1 MSERTKLYSAAS
13 IGSFDLT
20 LILNGGDETRVR
32 ERCKFIKEDPN
43 SQTLFNKSYGHKT
56 EEASIYAQFHSLK
69 QVPKP
74 PISLDIEH
82 FASGDFSYLGPFFFA
97 TVTLGGVELCMTQF
111 PSLNFSIFNLFLA
124 HLHGNFQYFPYFWP
138 N

>member
-82 FASGDFSYLGPFFFA
+82 FASGDFSYLGPF
-97 TVTLGGVELCMTQF
+97 
-111 PSLNFSIFNLFLA
+111 LFTIQTKHQGSSANQQPLTFRLTA
-124 HLHGNFQYFPYFWP
+124 NS
-138 N
+138 

>member
-82 FASGDFSYLGPFFFA
+82 FASGDFSYLGPLFYICKILPCF
-97 TVTLGGVELCMTQF
+97 
-111 PSLNFSIFNLFLA
+111 LFL
-124 HLHGNFQYFPYFWP
+124 F
-138 N
+138 

>member
-56 EEASIYAQFHSLK
+56 EEASIYAQFYSLK
-69 QVPKP
+69 QVPKT

-82 FASGDFSYLGPFFFA
+82 FASGDFSYLGPFF
-97 TVTLGGVELCMTQF
+97 ELKWLLLF
-111 PSLNFSIFNLFLA
+111 PL
-124 HLHGNFQYFPYFWP
+124 
-138 N
+138 

>member
-82 FASGDFSYLGPFFFA
+82 FASGDFSYLGPFCEINLLWQLPDIGTTWGQSEVKVITA
-97 TVTLGGVELCMTQF
+97 TWLLKY
-111 PSLNFSIFNLFLA
+111 S
-124 HLHGNFQYFPYFWP
+124 
-138 N
+138 